1 MKNTPPALRAVY
13 IVLVPIVLLIILLN
27 SGYLQRWL
35 PAATV
40 HGETYQV
47 VDYNY
52 FYFDCYNRFLED
64 NESRLEEL
72 GYDPDVAANKQN
84 YDADTS
90 WKAYFE
96 SLAEA
101 SLSETAYYCD
111 LAQAAGYEF
120 SQEELSPVQEQL
132 AENAAYCTA
141 HNLSAKN
148 YYISFYGSGMT
159 EEIYTRHLTDQVKA
173 QAYKAHL
180 IATLEPDPDQLEQ
193 ALADQPGEEYQ
204 SVDLKVITLDALPDR
219 ETGQVGQ
226 PQLQALE
233 QKLEQLVGRY
243 ESGTSFESLQAAF
256 SSLALGDELGNVTHG
271 TSTTLPQVLADWC
284 LTDQDRL
291 APGDSYSVVD
301 EATGTAYFAVL
312 EGFGPAGQT
321 QDTIEALN
329 QATLDQQEAA
339 AAEADYRVDYS
350 PIGMMLATG

>member
-40 HGETYQV
+40 HGEGYRV

-52 FYFDCYNRFLED
+52 FYFDSYNRFLED
-64 NESRLEEL
+64 NQSRLEEL

-96 SLAEA
+96 SLAQEN
-101 SLSETAYYCD
+101 LSETAYYCD
-111 LAQAAGYEF
+111 LAQAAGYQF
-120 SQEELSPVQEQL
+120 SQEELSPVEEQL
-132 AENAAYCTA
+132 AENQAYCTA
-141 HNLSAKN
+141 HNLSLKN

-159 EEIYTRHLTDQVKA
+159 EEIYLRHLTDQVKA

-180 IATLEPDPDQLEQ
+180 IATLEPDAAQLEQ
-193 ALADQPGEEYQ
+193 ALADLPGEEYQ
-204 SVDLKVITLDALPDR
+204 SVDLKVITLEALPDR

-243 ESGTSFESLQAAF
+243 QSGTSFEELQAAF
-256 SSLALGDELGNVTHG
+256 SSCSLGDETGTVTHG
-271 TSTTLPQVLADWC
+271 TAATLPQVLADWC
-284 LTDQDRL
+284 LRDQDQL
-291 APGDSYSVVD
+291 APGDTYSVVD
-301 EATGTAYFAVL
+301 EATGTAYFALL
-312 EGFGPAGQT
+312 EGFGPGGQA
-321 QDTIEALN
+321 QDAIEALN
-329 QATLDQQEAA
+329 EATLDQQEAQ
-339 AAEADYRVDYS
+339 AAETDYQVDYS

>member
-1 MKNTPPALRAVY
+1 MKNTPPALRAIY
-13 IVLVPIVLLIILLN
+13 IILVPVVLLIILLN

-40 HGETYQV
+40 HGETYRV

-64 NESRLEEL
+64 NEAQLEEL

-84 YDADTS
+84 YDANTT
-90 WKAYFE
+90 WKGYFE
-96 SLAEA
+96 SLAEE
-101 SLSETAYYCD
+101 SLAETAYYCD
-111 LAQAAGYEF
+111 LAQAAGYVF
-120 SQEELSPVQEQL
+120 SEEELAPVQEQL
-132 AENAAYCTA
+132 AENEAYCATY
-141 HNLSAKN
+141 NLTAKN

-180 IATLEPDPDQLEQ
+180 MATLEPDQAQLEQ
-193 ALADQPGEEYQ
+193 ALAEQSGEDYR

-219 ETGQVGQ
+219 ETGEVGQ

-233 QKLEQLVGRY
+233 QKLNQLVGRY
-243 ESGTSFESLQAAF
+243 EAGTSFEELQAAF
-256 SSLALGDELGNVTHG
+256 SSRTLGDELGTVKSATAA
-271 TSTTLPQVLADWC
+271 TLPQVLADWW
-284 LTDQDRL
+284 LADQDQHN
-291 APGDSYSVVD
+291 PGDTFWTVD
-301 EATGTAYFAVL
+301 ADTGIAYFAIL

-321 QDTIEALN
+321 QDAIQALN
-329 QATLDQQEAA
+329 QATLDQQAAA
-339 AAEADYRVDYS
+339 AAETDYQVDYS

>member
-52 FYFDCYNRFLED
+52 FYFDCYNRFLEE
-64 NESRLEEL
+64 NEARLTEL

-84 YDADTS
+84 YDADTT

-101 SLSETAYYCD
+101 NLSETAYYCD

-120 SQEELSPVQEQL
+120 SEEELAPVQEQL
-132 AENAAYCTA
+132 AENEAYCATY
-141 HNLSAKN
+141 NLTAKN

-159 EEIYTRHLTDQVKA
+159 EEIYTQHLTDQVKA

-180 IATLEPDPDQLEQ
+180 MATLEPDQAQLEQ
-193 ALADQPGEEYQ
+193 ALAEQSGADYR

-219 ETGQVGQ
+219 ETGEVGQ
-226 PQLQALE
+226 PQLQALS
-233 QKLEQLVGRY
+233 QKLEQLVDRY
-243 ESGTSFESLQAAF
+243 QAGTSFEELQAAF
-256 SSLALGDELGNVTHG
+256 SSRALGDELGTVKGATA
-271 TSTTLPQVLADWC
+271 TTLPQVLANWC
-284 LTDQDRL
+284 LTDQDKL
-291 APGDSYSVVD
+291 AAGDTWSGVD
-301 EATGTAYFAVL
+301 EATGIAYFAVL
-312 EGFGPAGQT
+312 EDFGPEGQT
-321 QDTIEALN
+321 QDAIEALN
-329 QATLDQQEAA
+329 EATLDQQEAA
-339 AAEADYRVDYS
+339 AAETDYQVNYS

>member
-40 HGETYQV
+40 HGEAYQV

-52 FYFDCYNRFLED
+52 FYFDCYNRFLEE

-90 WKAYFE
+90 WKVYFE

-173 QAYKAHL
+173 QSYKAYL

-193 ALADQPGEEYQ
+193 ALADQSGAEYQ
-204 SVDLKVITLDALPDR
+204 SVNLKVITLDALPDR

-226 PQLQALE
+226 LQLQALE
-233 QKLEQLVGRY
+233 QKLEQLVGRC
-243 ESGTSFESLQAAF
+243 ESGTSFASLQAAF
-256 SSLALGDELGNVTHG
+256 SSRALGDELGNVTHG
-271 TSTTLPQVLADWC
+271 TATTLPQVLADWC
-284 LTDQDRL
+284 LTHQDQL
-291 APGDSYSVVD
+291 APGDTYSVVD